1 MTATTTATPADAELV
16 VETETPVVVPDV
28 TPAPTTCGAGCGID
42 TEQVSMWLE
51 RVQDDLRRVRARVEF
66 LEAERSRL
74 DVQQRLVSELL
85 ASSTLL

>member
-1 MTATTTATPADAELV
+1 
-16 VETETPVVVPDV
+16 
-28 TPAPTTCGAGCGID
+28 
-42 TEQVSMWLE
+42 MWLE

>member
-1 MTATTTATPADAELV
+1 MPNVTPTPTATR
-16 VETETPVVVPDV
+16 
-28 TPAPTTCGAGCGID
+28 AGCGID
-42 TEQVSMWLE
+42 IEQVSMWLE